1 MKRNMDL
8 IREILLQVEANTDGK
23 IVLDLPDYQA
33 NEIGLHVELMIERGL
48 VEGTT
53 LPSRDGPAHEILS
66 YVIERMTWDGYEFLE
81 VARND
86 ALWKKAKSICV
97 EKTGG
102 LAFEQ
107 FVECLKRVAS
117 DAISI
122 GVQRHLA

>member
-8 IREILLQVEANTDGK
+8 IREILLQVEANTDGN

-33 NEIGLHVELMIERGL
+33 NEIGRHVELMIERGL

-53 LPSRDGPAHEILS
+53 LSSRDGPAHEILS
-66 YVIERMTWDGYEFLE
+66 YVIGRMTWDGYEFLE
-81 VARND
+81 VARD
-86 ALWKKAKSICV
+86 DTLWKKAKFICV

-107 FVECLKRVAS
+107 FLECLKRMAS
-117 DAISI
+117 DAINV